1 MTSLD
6 QVALSPN
13 DEAAIKEAKQVLLA
27 GFPVERVILF
37 GSKARGTAN
46 AESDIDLLV
55 LTSRPIGW
63 REREA
68 IVDALYDIQL
78 RHDVLL
84 STLVVHA
91 KEWEQGLYSVLPLHR
106 EIERDGIAA

>member
-1 MTSLD
+1 MTTLD
-6 QVALSPN
+6 QLGLSPA
-13 DEAAIKEAKQVLLA
+13 DDAAIKDARQILFSA
-27 GFPVERVILF
+27 FPVERVVLF
-37 GSKARGTAN
+37 GSKARGADD

-55 LTSRPIGW
+55 VTSRDLAW

-68 IVDALYDIQL
+68 VIDALYDIQL

-84 STLVVHA
+84 SPLVVSA
-91 KEWEQGLYSVLPLHR
+91 QEWEQGLLSVLPLHR